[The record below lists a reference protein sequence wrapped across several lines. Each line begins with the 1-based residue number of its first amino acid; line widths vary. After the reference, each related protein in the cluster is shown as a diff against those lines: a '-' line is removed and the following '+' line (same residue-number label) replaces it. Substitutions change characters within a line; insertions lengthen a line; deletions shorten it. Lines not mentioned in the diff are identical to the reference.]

1 MYKSKA
7 LLLVTTALSLLT
19 LTAYD
24 PGKPGWKLDA
34 DGKIEMKDGNPVY
47 LNANGQEMTVGSSK
61 ISELNAESKQHRE
74 RAEAAEA
81 KLEVFK
87 DIDPVVAKKA
97 IEDIKKVDS
106 KKLIDAGEVD
116 KLKAEW
122 QRQSDD
128 KIGQITK
135 ERDDISGKYNNSLIS
150 GVFKDSEFVRNEIA
164 IPYDFFESNFRSHF
178 KIGDKGIEAYDKTG
192 NRVYSKDRAG
202 EYATPDEALRIL
214 VDQHPQK
221 DSLIKAKDSSGSG
234 NQGNGGGGGGSGAV
248 VKRSEFAKLTP
259 AKQAEVSAKARAGE
273 VKITD

>member
-1 MYKSKA
+1 MYKSKT

-34 DGKIEMKDGNPVY
+34 DGKIEMKDGNPLY
-47 LNANGQEMTVGSSK
+47 LNANGQEMTVGASK

-74 RAEAAEA
+74 RAEAAEE
-81 KLEVFK
+81 KLKVFEGL
-87 DIDPVVAKKA
+87 DPVAAKKA

-116 KLKAEW
+116 KVKSEM
-122 QRQSDD
+122 R
-128 KIGQITK
+128 K
-135 ERDDISGKYNNSLIS
+135 EFDTQLIEKDNKLNDVTSKYNNSLIS

-164 IPYDFFESNFRSHF
+164 IPHDFFESNFRSHF
-178 KIGDKGIEAYDKTG
+178 KIGEKGIEAYDKTG

-234 NQGNGGGGGGSGAV
+234 NQGNGGGGANSGAV
-248 VKRSEFAKLTP
+248 VKRAEFAKMTP
-259 AKQAEVSAKARAGE
+259 AKQAEVSSKARSGE
-273 VKITD
+273 VKIVD